1 MKYLR
6 WRSLTRTKWVPI
18 SGQKPIYSLKYSKTT
33 HIFCIKGCIV
43 FYYSIVQAKVGPDD
57 VIIVRSPESPRKVVT
72 KRIIGMEGDTI
83 TYIVD
88 PKNSDTT
95 ETIVV

>member
-1 MKYLR
+1 MQVQGPSMLPTFNLNGEIVLLDR
-6 WRSLTRTKWVPI
+6 ISTRY
-18 SGQKPIYSLKYSKTT
+18 G
-33 HIFCIKGCIV
+33 
-43 FYYSIVQAKVGPDD
+43 KVGPGD
-57 VIIVRSPESPRKVVT
+57 VIIVRSPETPRKVVT

-88 PKNSDTT
+88 PTNSDRT